1 MPLALPLGAVIYGGL
16 GGTMGKDAL
25 LLVWESVSER
35 SERRPAG
42 WERFQS
48 KKASLSCSLST
59 GKGELRALGED
70 GGNGDGGWE
79 QGWWMG

>member
-1 MPLALPLGAVIYGGL
+1 MALLLGIVIFGGL
-16 GGTMGKDAL
+16 GGAMEKDAL
-25 LLVWESVSER
+25 LLIWESGSER
-35 SERRPAG
+35 SEKPAG

-48 KKASLSCSLST
+48 KKVSLSCSLSR
-59 GKGELRALGED
+59 GKGELRTQGED